1 MRGLRVS
8 GYIKIL
14 RDKSS
19 FFAFFLSSMIWF
31 TPLRTFLIEVG
42 NEFLPG
48 TGRVLSRISILI
60 FFIYL
65 IYPVFR
71 WVRVTKDCLLIL
83 IFILFQWGRPLI
95 FYTEHISTWI
105 SVLVDFLIKVFPFY
119 VIARQTTDWNLV
131 KQKLYQGSIIAIV
144 LMAVMTIIKMEKGN
158 LFHENA
164 TYSMFWGFLMGRPST
179 VMLVAFLDTKKI
191 KYLLMFIISM
201 PFVILYGT
209 RTPLVCVFFALFLY
223 LLVVMEKSVKEH
235 KVYFDIKNFR
245 LLYLLFLILIIVI
258 AYALR
263 SGRERTT
270 DVLSSGQRII
280 YIITNGG
287 FLKSDGRIN
296 IYKIC
301 IDLIMES
308 PCGGV
313 GILSDRVKIAE
324 QFGGGFIGTY
334 AHNIILEWLLQFGI
348 IVGGILLLGLG
359 IICWK
364 LLFRTKDRDKRTVSI
379 YLVGFGMSFLMLSG
393 TAFDCCE
400 LYVLL
405 GMGLGSVRVCFR
417 GRCFLDDF
425 EKNRTNQNLMLGAK
439 E

>member
-1 MRGLRVS
+1 MKELRVPR
-8 GYIKIL
+8 YIKIL
-14 RDKSS
+14 QDKSS

-48 TGRVLSRISILI
+48 TGRILSRISILI

-71 WVRVTKDCLLIL
+71 WVRITKDCLLLL

-95 FYTEHISTWI
+95 FYTEHITTWI
-105 SVLVDFLIKVFPFY
+105 SVLIDFLTQVFPFY

-131 KQKLYQGSIIAIV
+131 KQKFYQGGIIAIV
-144 LMAVMTIIKMEKGN
+144 LMAVMTVIKMEKGN
-158 LFHENA
+158 LFHDNA

-191 KYLLMFIISM
+191 KYLFMFIVSM

-209 RTPLVCVFFALFLY
+209 RTPLVCICGTAFLY
-223 LLVVMEKSVKEH
+223 LLVVMDKRIKDH
-235 KVYFDIKNFR
+235 KAYFNIKNLR
-245 LLYLLFLILIIVI
+245 LFFFLFLIMTIVI
-258 AYALR
+258 AFALR
-263 SGRERTT
+263 IGTGRTT
-270 DVLSSGQRII
+270 DVLSSGYRIL
-280 YIITNGG
+280 YMITNGYL
-287 FLKSDGRIN
+287 LKSEGRIN

-301 IDLIMES
+301 IDLIIKS

-348 IVGGILLLGLG
+348 IVGGLLLLGLG

-364 LLFRTKDRDKRTVSI
+364 LLFRTKDRDKRTVSV

-400 LYVLL
+400 LCALL
-405 GMGLGSVRVCFR
+405 GMGLGSVKMCFR
-417 GRCFLDDF
+417 DRCYIGDF
-425 EKNRTNQNLMLGAK
+425 GKKGTNQNLS
-439 E
+439 

>member
-1 MRGLRVS
+1 MQ
-8 GYIKIL
+8 
-14 RDKSS
+14 DKSS

-48 TGRVLSRISILI
+48 IGRILSRISILI
-60 FFIYL
+60 FLIYI

-71 WVRVTKDCLLIL
+71 WVRITKDCLLLL

-105 SVLVDFLIKVFPFY
+105 SVLLDFLTQVFPFY

-131 KQKLYQGSIIAIV
+131 KQKFYRGGIIAIV
-144 LMAVMTIIKMEKGN
+144 LMAVMTVIKMEKGN
-158 LFHENA
+158 LFHDNV

-209 RTPLVCVFFALFLY
+209 RTPLVCIFGTAFLY
-223 LLVVMEKSVKEH
+223 LLAVMKKKIEEH

-245 LLYLLFLILIIVI
+245 LFFLLFLILTVIIFFV
-258 AYALR
+258 LR
-263 SGRERTT
+263 ISRGRTT
-270 DVLSSGQRII
+270 DVLSPGYRII
-280 YIITNGG
+280 YTITNGD
-287 FLKSDGRIN
+287 FLKSEGRIN
-296 IYKIC
+296 IYKIS
-301 IDLIMES
+301 IDLITKS

-334 AHNIILEWLLQFGI
+334 AHNIVLEWLLQFGI
-348 IVGGILLLGLG
+348 IVGGILLLCLG

-364 LLFRTKDRDKRTVSI
+364 LLFRTKDRDKRIVSI
-379 YLVGFGMSFLMLSG
+379 YLIGFGMSFLMLSG
-393 TAFDCCE
+393 TALDCCE
-400 LYVLL
+400 LCALL
-405 GMGLGSVRVCFR
+405 GMGLGSARVCFR
-417 GRCFLDDF
+417 
-425 EKNRTNQNLMLGAK
+425 NRDYIKEFKKKGTNQNLKLGVK
-439 E
+439 YECF